1 MKKFKFRYESV
12 LKMRLDKEDRLKND
26 LAKLVQKRQL
36 VLDKIESLKKN
47 LQTYSSWIQEG
58 FSSGRRMDY
67 HEIDQGKQYYRKHI
81 QDLMFE
87 LRQLEVEIEEA
98 KRILVEAMKERK
110 VMETLKENDFKK
122 YIEEFNKADAKV
134 IEEIVNYK
142 NNKKDGED

>member
-26 LAKLVQKRQL
+26 LAKLVQQRQL

-47 LQTYSSWIQEG
+47 LETYSSWIQEG
-58 FSSGRRMDY
+58 LSSGRQMDY

-81 QDLMFE
+81 QNLTLE
-87 LRQLEVEIEEA
+87 LHQLEAEIEEA

-142 NNKKDGED
+142 NNKKDGDG